1 MPRIPTLAGV
11 LNPIDNLLDLAT
23 SALYGGN
30 GQNAI
35 VSGQGMIN
43 PTPVREQ
50 LLRQS
55 QDRRV
60 GCGQDDSMP
69 NIPTVSINVAQH
81 DIELEKQRMM

>member
-1 MPRIPTLAGV
+1 MPKIPTLAGI

-30 GQNAI
+30 GQKAI

-55 QDRRV
+55 QDKRG

-69 NIPTVSINVAQH
+69 NIPTVSIGVAQH